1 MLGMHPEKSKFH
13 TSVPIILLM
22 KLPPGDPN
30 NLIPSWIKATRS
42 FETQVIQ
49 STNAEIRIRAAGK
62 GFHIRRERG
71 FPRRGRRGESEERRV
86 HKSRGRTHRSGGGQG

>member
-49 STNAEIRIRAAGK
+49 STNAEIRIRAPRK
-62 GFHIRRERG
+62 G
-71 FPRRGRRGESEERRV
+71 
-86 HKSRGRTHRSGGGQG
+86 